1 MNLTPYVD
9 TLRQELATAA
19 EVAGPEARGLAE
31 RLTWPLE
38 SAARLALLS
47 ALSDAMAEVTREL
60 APGSVGVRL
69 RGTDP
74 EFVVTTPE
82 RYEPHQPHQPRTE
95 RRTAPVTS
103 PAGPGATTPD
113 TYATG
118 ADTGTDAD
126 TGTGADTPTA
136 RINLRLPAHLK
147 TQAEAA
153 AAREGLSLNAWLG
166 RSVAAALTASGTAP
180 PPRDFKGWTTA

>member
-19 EVAGPEARGLAE
+19 ETAGPEARAMAE

-38 SAARLALLS
+38 SAARLALLN

-74 EFVVTTPE
+74 EFVVSTPQP
-82 RYEPHQPHQPRTE
+82 YEAARPTE
-95 RRTAPVTS
+95 PAP
-103 PAGPGATTPD
+103 PAPPAAPD
-113 TYATG
+113 PAAYV
-118 ADTGTDAD
+118 DAD
-126 TGTGADTPTA
+126 DSGTA

-147 TQAEAA
+147 AQAEGA
-153 AAREGLSLNAWLG
+153 AARDGLSLNAWLG
-166 RSVAAALTASGTAP
+166 RAVAAALAP
-180 PPRDFKGWTTA
+180 PPPAPHHPDHPRDFTGWAG